1 VSSAKH
7 RKSRHRAPASSARSR
22 HRKPSPV
29 TAALQ
34 NKPVQV
40 AAAAAGVALV
50 AAAVGPAVASAGH
63 GSGLGTA
70 SALHPVTSSSG
81 SVAATKSP
89 GGSQPQ
95 GSSHTTAQRDTRK
108 VLAERAAAK
117 KAAARRRKTAAA
129 AALAADY
136 QNPVRDIGG
145 IILERIDQGVDF
157 GGAGPIYAIGP
168 AVITNA
174 SGDSGGWPGGG
185 WITYEFTS
193 GPAKGEQVY
202 VAEDVRPTVTVGE
215 HVTSATV
222 IANMFNGGDGIET
235 GWAQPSGDS
244 AESQLP
250 EAGSVNGAGPF
261 PTDVGTNFDQL
272 LHAVGVPYAPNY
284 GQAPSGAL
292 PSRYPTDWATLLEA
306 HA

>member
-1 VSSAKH
+1 V
-7 RKSRHRAPASSARSR
+7 PASSGRSR

-29 TAALQ
+29 TVALQ

-50 AAAVGPAVASAGH
+50 AVAVGPAIASSGH

-70 SALHPVTSSSG
+70 SALHPLTSNSASG
-81 SVAATKSP
+81 VVASRSA
-89 GGSQPQ
+89 GGSRPL
-95 GSSHTTAQRDTRK
+95 GSSHAQAQRDAQK
-108 VLAERAAAK
+108 ALARRAAAR
-117 KAAARRRKTAAA
+117 KAAARRRNEEAA

-136 QNPVRDIGG
+136 RNPVRDIGG

-168 AVITNA
+168 AVVTNA
-174 SGDSGGWPGGG
+174 SGASGGWPGGG
-185 WITYEFTS
+185 WITYQFTS

-215 HVTSATV
+215 HVTSSTV
-222 IANMFNGGDGIET
+222 VANMFNGGDGIET
-235 GWAQPSGDS
+235 GWAQPSGVS

>member
-1 VSSAKH
+1 M
-7 RKSRHRAPASSARSR
+7 
-22 HRKPSPV
+22 
-29 TAALQ
+29 ALQ

-50 AAAVGPAVASAGH
+50 AAAVGPAIASSGH

-70 SALHPVTSSSG
+70 SALHPPAGNSSSG
-81 SVAATKSP
+81 IVATQSA
-89 GGSQPQ
+89 GGSQPL
-95 GSSHTTAQRDTRK
+95 GSSLAAAQRDAQKT
-108 VLAERAAAK
+108 LAKRAAAK
-117 KAAARRRKTAAA
+117 KAAARRRRTAEAA

-145 IILERIDQGVDF
+145 LILERIDQGVDF

-185 WITYEFTS
+185 WITYQFTS

-215 HVTSATV
+215 HVTSSTV

>member
-1 VSSAKH
+1 V
-7 RKSRHRAPASSARSR
+7 
-22 HRKPSPV
+22 
-29 TAALQ
+29 ALQ

-50 AAAVGPAVASAGH
+50 AAAVGPAIASSGH

-70 SALHPVTSSSG
+70 SALHPVSSTSSG
-81 SVAATKSP
+81 VVATKAH
-89 GGSQPQ
+89 GGSQPL
-95 GSSHTTAQRDTRK
+95 GHSHTAALHHTQKALAQRG
-108 VLAERAAAK
+108 AAK
-117 KAAARRRKTAAA
+117 KAAARRRQAEAA

-145 IILERIDQGVDF
+145 LILERIDQGVDF

-168 AVITNA
+168 AVVTNA
-174 SGDSGGWPGGG
+174 SGASGGWPGGG
-185 WITYEFTS
+185 WITYQFTS

-215 HVTSATV
+215 HVTSSTV

-261 PTDVGTNFDQL
+261 PTDVGSNFDQL

-292 PSRYPTDWATLLEA
+292 PSRYPTDWVTLLEA

>member
-1 VSSAKH
+1 MSSAKH
-7 RKSRHRAPASSARSR
+7 RKSSRRAPASAGRSR

-29 TAALQ
+29 TVALH

-40 AAAAAGVALV
+40 AAAVAGVALV
-50 AAAVGPAVASAGH
+50 AAAVGPALASSGH

-70 SALHPVTSSSG
+70 SALHPLATNSASVGGGTRSADGPRPHG
-81 SVAATKSP
+81 SPHAAT
-89 GGSQPQ
+89 
-95 GSSHTTAQRDTRK
+95 HRDAQKT
-108 VLAERAAAK
+108 LAKRAAK
-117 KAAARRRKTAAA
+117 KAAARRRNEESA

-136 QNPVRDIGG
+136 RNPVRDISG

-185 WITYEFTS
+185 WITYQFTS

-215 HVTSATV
+215 HVTSSTV
-222 IANMFNGGDGIET
+222 IATMFNGGDGIET

>member
-7 RKSRHRAPASSARSR
+7 RKSSHRAPASAGRSR

-29 TAALQ
+29 TVALH

-40 AAAAAGVALV
+40 AAAVAGVALV
-50 AAAVGPAVASAGH
+50 AAAVGPALASSGH

-70 SALHPVTSSSG
+70 SALHPLATNSASVGGATG
-81 SVAATKSP
+81 SADGPRPHAGPHAAV
-89 GGSQPQ
+89 
-95 GSSHTTAQRDTRK
+95 HRDAQK
-108 VLAERAAAK
+108 VLAKRAAK
-117 KAAARRRKTAAA
+117 KSAARRRNEESAAA
-129 AALAADY
+129 FAADY
-136 QNPVRDIGG
+136 RNPVRDISG

-185 WITYEFTS
+185 WITYQFTS

-202 VAEDVRPTVTVGE
+202 VAEDVRPTVSVGE
-215 HVTSATV
+215 HVTSSTV